1 MTNPALNIVLV
12 LPGGLSFGAYEAGVC
27 SALLEVME
35 ESKGKIVVEHIVG
48 SSCGAVTGLLAA
60 AAIRHKHLRPILE
73 EIWVERASVKRLL
86 WPRAK
91 FPEWWPLSTRGL
103 EEWARDLFY
112 TSRGESLQP
121 APVRLTVATAPLNGV
136 EVLVPLGVD
145 DAGKPVFER
154 AWTFRD
160 SRSFQLGY
168 YPVHWNHALESVMA
182 SAAHPLVFAPRKIG
196 GPLYREG
203 LGLDEAGWVVD
214 GGAADNL
221 PIQLALEGLPN
232 KSEANSK
239 RLVIVVHEGFTP
251 PAPIENPTYW
261 SAGIRALYMLWKG
274 PLLADLLRMK
284 PLTVPMML
292 VSPGESGLEGMRW
305 GNLRGFVSAK
315 ARKSDFEKGKRDFL
329 DQWEFSCWPAKIDC
343 AHREDSRYDDA

>member
-1 MTNPALNIVLV
+1 MTNAALKVVLV

-35 ESKGKIVVEHIVG
+35 DAKGKIVVDHIVG

-73 EIWVERASVKRLL
+73 EIWVERASVKHLL

-91 FPEWWPLSTRGL
+91 LPECWPLSTRGL

-121 APVRLTVATAPLNGV
+121 DPVRLTVATAPLNGV
-136 EVLVPLGVD
+136 EVTVPLGVD
-145 DAGKPVFER
+145 DTGKPVFER

-160 SRSFQLGY
+160 SRSFTLGY

-182 SAAHPLVFAPRKIG
+182 SAAHPLVFAPRKLG
-196 GPLYREG
+196 GPLYRDG
-203 LGLDEAGWVVD
+203 LGLDEAGWFVD
-214 GGAADNL
+214 GGASDNL
-221 PIQLALEGLPN
+221 PIQLALEGIP
-232 KSEANSK
+232 KGEDFSQ
-239 RLVIVVHEGFTP
+239 RLVVVVHEGFI
-251 PAPIENPTYW
+251 APERIEKPTYW

-274 PLLADLLRMK
+274 PLLADLLRLR
-284 PLTVPMML
+284 PLSVPMLL
-292 VSPGESGLEGMRW
+292 VSPGESGLQGMRW
-305 GNLRGFVSAK
+305 GNLRGFISAK
-315 ARKSDFEKGKRDFL
+315 TRKADFEQGKRDFL
-329 DQWEFSCWPAKIDC
+329 DQWELSCWPAKIDSS
-343 AHREDSRYDDA
+343 HREDVPYDDA